1 MNLIELESRTI
12 KRLLSLFNTNV
23 SKDCLSFLEGQ
34 STLPSVS
41 PYSYTSPYDYFVD
54 AQSVAL
60 LSKNRFNES
69 PDITALTLSKFLDCE
84 AQCKETNIKFE
95 TLRSQPKMGYE
106 WQVLFLAKHYAQMI
120 LKDIPT
126 LPVPQFGPGSTT
138 ESGSRNDLVVKLGTP
153 PSVTV
158 HAYEP
163 LHDYLKDYPHLLVSF
178 GLLERERGSLVRT
191 GRKLTI
197 LSLIHI

>member
-12 KRLLSLFNTNV
+12 KRLLRLFNTNV
-23 SKDCLSFLEGQ
+23 SKDCLLFLEGQ
-34 STLPSVS
+34 STLPTVS
-41 PYSYTSPYDYFVD
+41 PSNYTDPYSYLVN

-69 PDITALTLSKFLDCE
+69 SDLDALTLGKFLDCE
-84 AQCKETNIKFE
+84 KQCRETNVKFE
-95 TLRSQPKMGYE
+95 TLRSLPKIGYE
-106 WQVLFLAKHYAQMI
+106 WQVLFTAKHFARMI
-120 LKDIPT
+120 LKNIPT
-126 LPVPQFGPGSTT
+126 LPAPQFGPGSTT

-191 GRKLTI
+191 SRI
-197 LSLIHI
+197 S